1 MDTMPLNVE
10 KVKSGVVRDSA
21 EAFAGWILS
30 PPYRAPHCHAG
41 LLASERAGLQG
52 VLFDLDGVLVD
63 TARFHFLAWKR
74 LAEELGV
81 EFDERIN
88 LGFRGVGRMECLD
101 MLLGEHGRFFAVEEK
116 RLLAERKNGDYLEI

>member
-30 PPYRAPHCHAG
+30 PPYRGTHDVEGGMRGEKNHVPF
-41 LLASERAGLQG
+41 STRVGLQG

-74 LAEELGV
+74 LAVELGV
-81 EFDERIN
+81 EFDERVN
-88 LGFRGVGRMECLD
+88 HGF
-101 MLLGEHGRFFAVEEK
+101 
-116 RLLAERKNGDYLEI
+116 